1 MKHKLFLALAV
12 AAGFVGG
19 VLSQYIFTA
28 SIYAQSQTKEIAA
41 QRFVLKTEAGS
52 NAGIIAIDQTD
63 GQPNIVLF
71 DEKGRV
77 LWSARGRRLQ
87 PLSER

>member
-1 MKHKLFLALAV
+1 MKDRLVLPFAV

-19 VLSQYIFTA
+19 ALSQYIFPA
-28 SIYAQSQTKEIAA
+28 STYAQSPTKEIAA

-52 NAGIIAIDQTD
+52 NVGVMAIDQTD

-77 LWSARGRRLQ
+77 LWSARGQRLQ
-87 PLSER
+87 PLGKD